1 LLHKHAWCPHISL
14 PRSPTILCTHAG
26 ATGGESPEQDAH
38 YFDALPPRPRQA
50 AADQWA
56 WIEAQLAAST
66 AQYIFVGGHYS
77 L

>member
-1 LLHKHAWCPHISL
+1 MNKPLAFPDISL
-14 PRSPTILCTHAG
+14 SVLYSHAHAG

-56 WIEAQLAAST
+56 WIEAQLAASK
-66 AQYIFVGGHYS
+66 AQYILVGGHYS